1 MRCWIVIP
9 IKAPQACKTRLS
21 PALDD
26 SERQS
31 LVAAML
37 RQTLSAA
44 QVMAGR
50 DRVLLLGP
58 SRHGLAEDTPL
69 LADPGG
75 GLNVALASARDA
87 AIVQDVDRLICLSAD
102 LPMIEPGDVAAL
114 LDVPRDAIALGPDRA
129 GTGTNALSLP
139 LPAAA
144 QFRFRYGECS
154 SDAHRAEAARLG
166 LPFLCLERPRLA
178 LDIDRPEDIAL
189 WRQS

>member
-9 IKAPQACKTRLS
+9 IKAPPACKTRLS
-21 PALDD
+21 PALVD

-37 RQTLSAA
+37 RQTVSAA
-44 QVMAGR
+44 QAVAGR
-50 DRVLLLGP
+50 ERVLLLGP

-69 LADPGG
+69 LADPGR

-87 AIVQDVDRLICLSAD
+87 AMGQDVERLILLSAD
-102 LPMIEPGDVAAL
+102 LPMIEAGDVAAL

-166 LPFLCLERPRLA
+166 LPFLRLEKTGLA
-178 LDIDRPEDIAL
+178 LDVDRPEDIAL